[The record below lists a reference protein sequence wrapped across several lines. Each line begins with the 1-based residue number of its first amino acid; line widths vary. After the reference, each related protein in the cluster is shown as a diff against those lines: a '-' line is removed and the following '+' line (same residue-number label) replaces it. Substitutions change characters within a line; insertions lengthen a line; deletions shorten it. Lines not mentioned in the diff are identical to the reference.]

1 MKIEDAKK
9 VISKA
14 VGFFDIRSGSKVD
27 FITEGKKVI
36 FIDPLGIKI
45 EAQPTEVGNNNYN
58 LVQET
63 CRLQHQIKFQNGS
76 PQLGVNG
83 LSNEAVIATVLHRL
97 NKQNESF
104 PSAYNT
110 LAILFLQ
117 GALTALHTRVKDR
130 TEFGIYDTDQVAPKG
145 EEEAKFAHALAVV
158 NSLGILQNVVF
169 KFDHAYGLNLDG
181 TIHGMLETV
190 GKFLKPV
197 KNDNDANI
205 ISAFMFSSA
214 SLANSGFFKAAQSIA
229 STIFNVNEKQEQPET
244 PAEASQNDNSADQ
257 TA

>member
-1 MKIEDAKK
+1 MNIENAKK

-14 VGFFDIRSGSKVD
+14 VSFFDIRSGSKVD
-27 FITEGKKVI
+27 FITEGKKVV
-36 FIDPLGIKI
+36 FIDPLGVKV
-45 EAQPTEVGNNNYN
+45 EAQPTSVGNNNYN

-97 NKQNESF
+97 NRQNESF

-130 TEFGIYDTDQVAPKG
+130 TEFGIYDTDQVAPQG
-145 EEEAKFAHALAVV
+145 EEEAKFAHALAVI

-169 KFDHAYGLNLDG
+169 KFDHAYGLNIDG
-181 TIHGMLETV
+181 NIHGMLEV
-190 GKFLKPV
+190 IGKFLKPA
-197 KNDNDANI
+197 KNENDANI
-205 ISAFMFSSA
+205 LSAFMFSSV
-214 SLANSGFFKAAQSIA
+214 SLVNSGFFKTAQSIA
-229 STIFNVNEKQEQPET
+229 GTIFSVKDEEEKVETKNE
-244 PAEASQNDNSADQ
+244 QNDSPTNQAD
-257 TA
+257 